1 MDLMVFT
8 AKLHKML
15 VDSSSMYQLATCN
28 FQDSLIKPENT
39 DYHGTIKHGASARVD
54 AMTTV

>member
-1 MDLMVFT
+1 MVFT

-15 VDSSSMYQLATCN
+15 VDSSSRYQLATCN
-28 FQDSLIKPENT
+28 FQDTLIKLANT
-39 DYHGTIKHGASARVD
+39 DYRGTIKHGASARVD